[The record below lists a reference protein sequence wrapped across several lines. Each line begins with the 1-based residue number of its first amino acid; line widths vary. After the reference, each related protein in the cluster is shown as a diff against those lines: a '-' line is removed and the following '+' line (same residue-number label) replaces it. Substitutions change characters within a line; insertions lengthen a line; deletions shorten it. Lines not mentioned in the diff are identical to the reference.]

1 MSYESYKTKIYAH
14 HYFLKLIIIIIHI
27 ITLAS
32 GLVATTFAPHS

>member
-1 MSYESYKTKIYAH
+1 MKVLRHENMRIII
-14 HYFLKLIIIIIHI
+14 FKLIIIIIIPI